1 MLVHGCS
8 GSRSVLLLGAI
19 LSSAAIAASPV
30 DPARALR
37 AAASDQLSGLRVAVK
52 GGLDYYGQQ
61 FDGLGDAVTGG
72 VIRLSST
79 VPAVVDFTNGAL
91 VALQSTADGAARA
104 VEGFAAGQVSSSPF
118 FPGSILGDLGALDRF
133 QAALRAETGRARA
146 RLEKRMLQFT
156 RRVGSDTGFVVH
168 AALWD
173 EVDIVPPAPNPGT
186 AVPVPPRALKI
197 FALAAGS
204 DASVPGD
211 GILSVGGEAEPL
223 TDPVTVTIR
232 GPGGFTDVHV
242 VAVNPGTGR
251 WGTTFPAAGTP
262 NLPEGNYRVEATQGA
277 GASINAGIG
286 IQGTP

>member
-1 MLVHGCS
+1 MHFQGRF
-8 GSRSVLLLGAI
+8 GSWSVRLLGVIVSTAAVRG
-19 LSSAAIAASPV
+19 SSV

-37 AAASDQLSGLRVAVK
+37 AAASDELRGLRVSVK
-52 GGLDYYGQQ
+52 AGLDYYCGQ
-61 FDGLGDAVTGG
+61 FDLLGDAVTEG

-79 VPAVVDFTNGAL
+79 VPAVVDFANGAL
-91 VALQSTADGAARA
+91 VALHSTADGAARA
-104 VEGFAAGQVSSSPF
+104 LEGFAAGQVSSSPF

-133 QAALRAETGRARA
+133 QAALRAETRRARD
-146 RLEKRMLQFT
+146 RLEKRMLGFA
-156 RRVGSDTGFVVH
+156 RRVGSGTGFVVH
-168 AALWD
+168 ATLWD
-173 EVDIVPPAPNPGT
+173 SVDVVPPAPNSGK

-204 DASVPGD
+204 AESVAGD
-211 GILSVGGEAEPL
+211 GILSVGGEAQPL

-242 VAVNPGTGR
+242 VVVNPGTGR

-262 NLPEGNYRVEATQGA
+262 NLSEGNYRVEATQGA